1 MDRALDKL
9 LYSFSSILL
18 DLCSINYLKHQQIS
32 LHVLSLCLHLNQSLP
47 ALVLLGLTLACPWE
61 SLHGEAC
68 LVLLHPWISSQH
80 HVDQNYD
87 HGTVNSDDDTDG
99 YEIKDILMLNL

>member
-1 MDRALDKL
+1 MMETMVGSMGKPPWG
-9 LYSFSSILL
+9 
-18 DLCSINYLKHQQIS
+18 
-32 LHVLSLCLHLNQSLP
+32 SLP
-47 ALVLLGLTLACPWE
+47 CSA
-61 SLHGEAC
+61 SS
-68 LVLLHPWISSQH
+68 WISSQH